1 MKRST
6 NYEYENVSIFE
17 LLKPNEEKKQLLN
30 VGDKIGKVV
39 LGECRIATVTA
50 VEGLPDYPFYRTD
63 NYGCYS
69 YSEGLKNIEELKAQ
83 AERERKKFKTII
95 PAGLEKRVTVR
106 YKAKTGNYLWAQ
118 LGIYKDMLFWKESIT
133 YQFLEIYKVQKDT
146 CKRIQKHLKNILED
160 FNGVYELLDVEIKMD
175 RLYFSNKLNGYESA
189 EYTRYN
195 R

>member
-30 VGDKIGKVV
+30 VGDKIGRVV

-63 NYGCYS
+63 NHGCYN

-95 PAGLEKRVTVR
+95 PEGLEKRVTVR
-106 YKAKTGNYLWAQ
+106 YKAKTGKYLWAQ
-118 LGIYKDMLFWKESIT
+118 LGIYKDMLFWKESTT
-133 YQFLEIYKVQKDT
+133 YQFLQIFENERKLKKEYKE
-146 CKRIQKHLKNILED
+146 HLKNILED
-160 FNGVYELLDVEIKMD
+160 FNGVYDVLPNEITMD
-175 RLYFSNKLNGYESA
+175 RLYFSNKLNGYASA
-189 EYTRYN
+189 EYTMYN

>member
-30 VGDKIGKVV
+30 VGDKIGRVV

-63 NYGCYS
+63 NHGCYN
-69 YSEGLKNIEELKAQ
+69 YSEG
-83 AERERKKFKTII
+83 
-95 PAGLEKRVTVR
+95 
-106 YKAKTGNYLWAQ
+106 
-118 LGIYKDMLFWKESIT
+118 
-133 YQFLEIYKVQKDT
+133 
-146 CKRIQKHLKNILED
+146 LKNILED
-160 FNGVYELLDVEIKMD
+160 FNGVYDVLPNEITMD
-175 RLYFSNKLNGYESA
+175 RLYFSNKLNGYASA